1 VLSLVYLALFIGI
14 LRNRNKPHIQSRSP
28 ILILMITVGVYFD
41 TMLKLAIISTEYK
54 KIDLKCQMAIA
65 ARVVFYYVA
74 FIFILIRIQRVH
86 SVNKL
91 NEELAKGTG
100 SETDKKK
107 SNNSAVIKQRK
118 FFRDKLQLARM

>member
-1 VLSLVYLALFIGI
+1 M
-14 LRNRNKPHIQSRSP
+14 
-28 ILILMITVGVYFD
+28 LMITVGVYFD
-41 TMLKLAIISTEYK
+41 SILKLMIISTEYQ

-91 NEELAKGTG
+91 NEELAKGT
-100 SETDKKK
+100 DLNKKDGELDQ
-107 SNNSAVIKQRK
+107 KQSKKQANKELLR
-118 FFRDKLQLARM
+118 